1 MTRGTALKIGSLGW
15 AVLLAACAG
24 EPEPTDSP
32 PATTRLAEAA
42 SPDSE
47 ALLTQFWSELYA
59 LLGPEGASAI
69 ANVPTPKA
77 PKGAYGWGH
86 GCKKKVRYEI
96 DLLAKAVEL
105 IKSYKVPAGVG
116 AHALDVVKACEKEGI
131 RNDFY
136 IKTFHHHD
144 YPTGPK
150 PDQIKG
156 AYSEFPGYWC
166 SHPRETAEFMG
177 SISKPWI
184 AFKVMA
190 AGAIPPKSAFPY
202 VFSRGADFIL
212 AGMFDFEIAEDAEL
226 IKGSLAGVKD
236 RSRPWCA

>member
-96 DLLAKAVEL
+96 DLLAKAQPDECFYGICDDANL
-105 IKSYKVPAGVG
+105 QSFQATYPGDLNVG
-116 AHALDVVKACEKEGI
+116 
-131 RNDFY
+131 
-136 IKTFHHHD
+136 
-144 YPTGPK
+144 
-150 PDQIKG
+150 
-156 AYSEFPGYWC
+156 
-166 SHPRETAEFMG
+166 
-177 SISKPWI
+177 
-184 AFKVMA
+184 
-190 AGAIPPKSAFPY
+190 
-202 VFSRGADFIL
+202 
-212 AGMFDFEIAEDAEL
+212 
-226 IKGSLAGVKD
+226 
-236 RSRPWCA
+236 